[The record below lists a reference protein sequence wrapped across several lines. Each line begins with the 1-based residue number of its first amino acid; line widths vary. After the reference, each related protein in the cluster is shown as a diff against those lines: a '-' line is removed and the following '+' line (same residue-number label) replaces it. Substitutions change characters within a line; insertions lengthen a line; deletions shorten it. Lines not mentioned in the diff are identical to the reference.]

1 MCISKKARKLM
12 TFVLCFVFILTSF
25 SSVPKKAHA
34 ATEPTVDVLGGTL
47 RLDAAAGSQSLRVG
61 IKVSHASKAK
71 ACGIEITAKGKTV
84 KLATDGDGDTVEKHE
99 DLYSVDEA
107 TDTIIYTAV
116 ITNIPKDYFGL
127 QFSVKGSVTW
137 LDEASTVATSGE
149 ATQRSVSDVV
159 AALQQKDP
167 TITMSD
173 EGVLMKGDAP
183 LTKDDN
189 VFNGGMSEAPVP
201 TPDATTVEGWERVDL
216 SKANLNENVTYDSQ
230 RESLS
235 IKNVNAVDIP
245 IFNSSESLPI
255 GTKIS
260 LRIRGYNNTGKRFR
274 YWVGGASKARVSDEA
289 FCETTIGN
297 FDTEAKTFTTKEIAD
312 NANANGKF
320 NAISLKVPSYD
331 SDWNLDHIIT
341 GIWYKVEALPT
352 PTPTIDPSVTA
363 PPVYKV
369 DLKEDAKFDSA
380 PPSTITTTKD
390 GEEQFTFENTFSG
403 LYYILPNTTEMA
415 VSNYKSVY
423 ITYTNTAKSISVYLP
438 TVEEG
443 VITSEEIASGHPLE
457 GNQENT
463 KKMQTE
469 KLSPTENTK
478 TIMYSSS
485 SVAIRGIQLFNHL
498 FSGGGETTLTIKSII
513 FSEKELTADE
523 LAAVQKDGVLP

>member
-12 TFVLCFVFILTSF
+12 TFVLSFVFILTSF

-127 QFSVKGSVTW
+127 QFSVKGSVTS

-216 SKANLNENVTYDSQ
+216 SDAYTDANVTYDSQ
-230 RESLS
+230 RKSLS
-235 IKNVNAVDIP
+235 IKNTDAVAIP
-245 IFNSSESLPI
+245 LFGKSSDESLPK

-260 LRIRGYNNTGKRFR
+260 IRIRGYNNTSNDFR
-274 YWVGGASKARVSDEA
+274 YWVGGTGSRISPEVQQVKRVDGC
-289 FCETTIGN
+289 FD
-297 FDTEAKTFTTKEIAD
+297 FDTESAFTTTHPEGGD
-312 NANANGKF
+312 KF
-320 NAISLKVPSYD
+320 STITLKVPSGS
-331 SDWNLDHIIT
+331 SDKLDHIIT

>member
-47 RLDAAAGSQSLRVG
+47 RLDAAARSQSLRVG

-84 KLATDGDGDTVEKHE
+84 KLATDGDGATVEKHE

-127 QFSVKGSVTW
+127 QFSVKGSVTS
-137 LDEASTVATSGE
+137 LDETSTVATSGE

-274 YWVGGASKARVSDEA
+274 YWVGGASKARVSNEA

-369 DLKEDAKFDSA
+369 DLENDWKVEDDTQPVNKA
-380 PPSTITTTKD
+380 D
-390 GEEQFTFENTFSG
+390 GSVDVTLGEYKGIFYF
-403 LYYILPNTTEMA
+403 LPNTAEMA
-415 VSNYKSVY
+415 VSNYKAMY
-423 ITYTNTAKSISVYLP
+423 ITYTNTAKIVNVFLP
-438 TVEEG
+438 TIELDLSDPVSSING
-443 VITSEEIASGHPLE
+443 KTNDVD
-457 GNQENT
+457 N
-463 KKMQTE
+463 KKEQTE
-469 KLSPTENTK
+469 NLAVTTEEKTTK
-478 TIMYSSS
+478 FTSSD
-485 SVAIRGIQLFNHL
+485 VAIRGIQLFNW
-498 FSGGGETTLTIKSII
+498 GWKEPAGVTTTLNIKSII

>member
-127 QFSVKGSVTW
+127 QFSVKGSVTS

-312 NANANGKF
+312 NDNANGKF
-320 NAISLKVPSYD
+320 NAISLKTPSWN

-369 DLKEDAKFDSA
+369 DLENDWKVEDDTQPVSKA
-380 PPSTITTTKD
+380 D
-390 GEEQFTFENTFSG
+390 GSVDVTLGEYKGIFYF
-403 LYYILPNTTEMA
+403 LPNTAEMA
-415 VSNYKSVY
+415 VSNYKAMY
-423 ITYTNTAKSISVYLP
+423 ITYTNTAKTVSVFLP
-438 TVEEG
+438 TKELDLSDPVSSLNG
-443 VITSEEIASGHPLE
+443 G
-457 GNQENT
+457 
-463 KKMQTE
+463 KKEQTE
-469 KLSPTENTK
+469 KLAVTTEEKTTK
-478 TIMYSSS
+478 FTSSD
-485 SVAIRGIQLFNHL
+485 VAIRGIQLFKWGHGE
-498 FSGGGETTLTIKSII
+498 SGGGNTTLNIKSII